1 MQMFSTRESSL
12 ATCSVALSEGSIL
25 GSVAVSL
32 FELSSLPQPLI
43 LRFKVNAGTAS
54 LTLAFDAL
62 ILVLTIR
69 KTWHHVMEMRSL
81 GQTGLMEILL
91 RDGKQ
96 TQIFP
101 LPNPPIFNPKLHTG
115 SLYFLSANLIH
126 DH

>member
-1 MQMFSTRESSL
+1 
-12 ATCSVALSEGSIL
+12 
-25 GSVAVSL
+25 
-32 FELSSLPQPLI
+32 
-43 LRFKVNAGTAS
+43 
-54 LTLAFDAL
+54 
-62 ILVLTIR
+62 
-69 KTWHHVMEMRSL
+69 MEMRSL

-126 DH
+126 DDRTVAENGAPNQTCFRDQRRPSLYKYCTPFVDLLG